1 VVLWVLKRLRFSFL
15 QWNYYSKVCVHSTF
29 FFLPKIYPIKLKDYI
44 ILNEKSTSQMDF
56 EANQTCLQGALL
68 FWFKPFTVFFLKA
81 PCTVLVTS
89 DKHCQRKTQ
98 ADISKPSATVASW
111 TVHKAFFFMKGNL
124 WQHEGTVLQQLVTH
138 FTNLFIQKKEENNV
152 LKLLPWSYT
161 VKLLNIKCSSVN

>member
-1 VVLWVLKRLRFSFL
+1 MSIKKTQVQLSAVKLLL
-15 QWNYYSKVCVHSTF
+15 QGMRSSYF

-89 DKHCQRKTQ
+89 DKHCQRKTR
-98 ADISKPSATVASW
+98 ADISKPSAIVASSW
-111 TVHKAFFFMKGNL
+111 TVHKALFFYEGEFMTTWRNCTSTVSDTFYKSIHTEKGRK
-124 WQHEGTVLQQLVTH
+124 QCFKVITM
-138 FTNLFIQKKEENNV
+138 
-152 LKLLPWSYT
+152 KLH
-161 VKLLNIKCSSVN
+161 C